1 MTPAHAPVPSAG
13 PAGPAG
19 QPGSGQVN
27 DLLPLGDWIRH
38 HSLRSWPVV
47 LFLLLICVPSI
58 ALVILGGNPSASTFD
73 HVAWIFAA
81 YFAAAWLLLLG
92 VIIRP
97 DHVTRPMLLLVTVVA
112 LATQVPLA
120 VTLEADLHANN
131 TSLGPSI
138 YTVGLPE
145 ELAKAL
151 PILAVALVYRFYR
164 RHYLMPRDYLF
175 LGAVSGLVFG
185 ASEVVHYFTVN
196 GVAEFYLTVQSA
208 IPSIEQLISSGH
220 STATSLFAV
229 LIGPVRYFVLDF
241 VLAVR
246 HRPDHARL
254 LVRPDRVL
262 HRAGGQRAAPVV
274 HGSLDRPGRRG
285 DPARAERLEPGQ
297 RPSAVDR
304 CRAGQRRVVP
314 RLREGRIPRRPARSG
329 AWRSAGAWRRV
340 GTFTGRQAGNQ
351 ALVGALMMDK
361 RLRFMADLIEP
372 LRVAPGAAARL
383 SRDHDPGY
391 TGQVTRAEAGDL
403 LADGVKLLAEY
414 QDRLAAQDTFGVLL
428 VLQGL
433 DASGKDGTIKHVM
446 SGVNPQAVEVHSFKQ
461 PSVEELNHDFLW
473 RYQRALPG
481 RGRIGIFNRSHYE
494 EVLVVR
500 VHQDLLA
507 AERMPAPARGQ
518 GIWTRRYREINDWE
532 RYLADNGI
540 VVVKVM
546 LNLSWQEQARRF
558 LDRID
563 HPEKNWKFS
572 PSDVRER
579 GYWDDYQVAFEEM
592 LSQTS
597 TKWAPWYV
605 VPADHKW
612 FSRLATAA
620 VLVTA
625 LSAID
630 PKYPAADP
638 AVRDQMA
645 QVRDELAAELGREEP
660 S

>member
-1 MTPAHAPVPSAG
+1 MPTHAQVPPTQRQQTG
-13 PAGPAG
+13 R
-19 QPGSGQVN
+19 VN

-38 HSLRSWPVV
+38 HSLRSWPVL
-47 LFLLLICVPSI
+47 LFLALICVPSI
-58 ALVILGGNPSASTFD
+58 ALVILGSNPSASTFD

-81 YFAAAWLLLLG
+81 YFAVAWLLLLG

-97 DHVTRPMLLLVTVVA
+97 KHVTRPTLVLVTVIA

-120 VTLEADLHANN
+120 VTLEVDLHAE
-131 TSLGPSI
+131 TAGLGPSI
-138 YTVGLPE
+138 WSVGLPE
-145 ELAKAL
+145 ELAKAI
-151 PILAVALVYRFYR
+151 PVLAVALIYRLWG
-164 RHYLMPRDYLF
+164 RHELTPKDYLF
-175 LGAVSGLVFG
+175 LGAVSGLAFG

-196 GVAEFYLTVQSA
+196 GLAEFYLTVQSA
-208 IPSIEQLISSGH
+208 LPSIQQLILTGH
-220 STATSLFAV
+220 SAPDSVFAV

-241 VLAVR
+241 VLAIP
-246 HRPDHARL
+246 HRPDHPRL
-254 LVRPDRVL
+254 LGRPDRLL
-262 HRAGGQRAAPVV
+262 HRAGGHRTPQVV
-274 HGSLDRPGRRG
+274 HRELDRPGHRR

-297 RPSAVDR
+297 RALAVDR
-304 CRAGQRRVVP
+304 GHHRQRHPVP
-314 RLREGRIPRRPARSG
+314 GLREGRVPQRPGGFRPLAARVGAARPAARAPTRHRRRG
-329 AWRSAGAWRRV
+329 AP
-340 GTFTGRQAGNQ
+340 
-351 ALVGALMMDK
+351 ALVGTLTGMDK
-361 RLRFMADLIEP
+361 RLRFMTDLIAP
-372 LRVAPGAAARL
+372 LKARPGNEVRL

-391 TGQVTRAEAGDL
+391 TGELARPQAAAL
-403 LADGVKLLAEY
+403 LADGVELLADY

-433 DASGKDGTIKHVM
+433 DAAGKDSTIKHVM
-446 SGVNPQAVEVHSFKQ
+446 SGVNPQAVEVRAFKQ
-461 PSVEELNHDFLW
+461 PSAEELNHDFLW

-500 VHQDLLA
+500 VHEELLA
-507 AERMPAPARGQ
+507 AERMPAVAGDH
-518 GIWTRRYREINDWE
+518 GIWGRRYREINDWE
-532 RYLADNGI
+532 RYLVDNGI
-540 VVVKVM
+540 HVVKVM
-546 LNLSWQEQARRF
+546 LNLSKREQAKRF
-558 LDRID
+558 LKRID

-579 GYWDDYQVAFEEM
+579 RYWDDYQRAFEAM

-597 TKWAPWYV
+597 TTWAPWYV

-625 LSAID
+625 LDAIN
-630 PKYPAADP
+630 PRYPVPDP

-645 QVRDELAAELGREEP
+645 QVREELAAELGTG